1 MYRLLI
7 VDDIP
12 IIVEGLKELFEETPQ
27 LSLEIH
33 TAYSGEEALEV
44 LRHKRIDLVI
54 SDIKMPGLEGIGLL
68 REIKTNWPSCKVI
81 FLTGYNDFQYVQNAV
96 KYGGFDY
103 LLKIE
108 SDEKIIAAV
117 TRAIGKL
124 DEEKAREEMIERA
137 EESMKRALPSL
148 QKEYVSS
155 LLQGKRPAGEQ
166 LDRHFREIG
175 IPLQGE
181 EPVLLLLGRVDVWRE
196 MLTPPDK
203 ALFVYAV
210 QNIAEEILSPGA
222 RVYTYVYDQ
231 VKIAWFIQPAES
243 SRPERNVSGDNW
255 ESTRRFVG
263 NALETIQRACKQLLK
278 LPVSF
283 VVGKNPVPWDDI
295 SDKFHEL
302 KYNFLFGAGLGN
314 EIILTEPAPDNHGET
329 SHAQKRSE
337 FFTAA
342 RVQLLGKCLEN
353 GHRCE
358 FFNVYKEIGDLW
370 ESDEWPFERKREVYH
385 SLSAVFLAYVN
396 KNDELRAYLNS
407 SHDLSTL
414 FHCEADTT
422 AAELKAYFLQTAELI
437 FDWNGEQAAH
447 FPDELVQRVHTYIAA
462 NLAKDISLNAI
473 ADHVGLNPS
482 YLSRLYKQMTG
493 IGLSDY
499 INDYRNLKAKELL
512 LGSPMRVGEIASMLG
527 YNSALAFIRFFKKQ
541 NESTPQ
547 EYRSRRASGD
557 SG

>member
-33 TAYSGEEALEV
+33 TAYSGEEALE
-44 LRHKRIDLVI
+44 LLKNKRIDLVI

-68 REIKTNWPSCKVI
+68 REIKTNWPGCKVI

-124 DEEKAREEMIERA
+124 DEEKAREEMFERA

-155 LLQGKRPAGEQ
+155 LLQGKRPDAEQ

-175 IPLQGE
+175 IPLGGK

-196 MLTPPDK
+196 MVTPPDK

-231 VKIAWFIQPAES
+231 VKIAWFIQPGGS
-243 SRPERNVSGDNW
+243 SCSGTDISRTDW
-255 ESTRRFVG
+255 EKTRHFTG
-263 NALETIQRACKQLLK
+263 NALETIQRACKNLLK

-283 VVGKNPVPWDDI
+283 VVGKNPVSWADAA
-295 SDKFHEL
+295 DKFHEL

-314 EIILTEPAPDNHGET
+314 EIILTEPVPENHGET
-329 SHAQKRSE
+329 GQVQKRSE

-358 FFNVYKEIGDLW
+358 FFNVYKEISDLW
-370 ESDEWPFERKREVYH
+370 ESEDWPFERKKEVYH

-396 KNDELRAYLNS
+396 KNDELRAHLNS
-407 SHDLSTL
+407 SHDLSIL
-414 FHCEADTT
+414 FHCEADLSV
-422 AAELKAYFLQTAELI
+422 AELKAYFLQTAELI

-447 FPDELVQRVHTYIAA
+447 FPDELVHRVHTYIED

-512 LGSPMRVGEIASMLG
+512 LGSPMRVGEIAALLG

-557 SG
+557 NG